1 MSTVSRWYLY
11 DTGLSDNI
19 NDLADGIG
27 LSRISE
33 EGETKEQEDS
43 DRRMDNTE
51 PLFSFLHSMSELSA
65 TVMSVVY
72 MNEMAIEAK
81 EIDPE
86 ELEEMMDNMHNVY
99 KVIALSTLMGTFS
112 SALELGII
120 SSNILSSDT
129 YLAEGDLDE

>member
-72 MNEMAIEAK
+72 MNEMAKEAK